1 MTLILLVEDNVDN
14 RDMLARRLQRK
25 GFDVKLADNG
35 QVGIELAQECH
46 PDLILMD
53 LSMPVL
59 DGWEATRRIKANP
72 TLQRIPIIALT
83 GHAMKSDRERALAVG
98 ADDYVPKPID
108 FATLTESMQHW
119 LERARST

>member
-1 MTLILLVEDNVDN
+1 
-14 RDMLARRLQRK
+14 
-25 GFDVKLADNG
+25 
-35 QVGIELAQECH
+35 
-46 PDLILMD
+46 MD